1 MEENTTADLPQAG
14 PHAIV
19 SSIAKK
25 ALRSRIR
32 SARRQRGA
40 DAREASAEGF
50 ARRSAEVIRLARQA
64 TPEGAVPVVLAYC
77 AADTEPDVALAMR
90 SLHDAGVRVAVPRS
104 LPGSRMS
111 WVRWHPDLEMT
122 TGSVAP
128 VPEPVGGEDLELP
141 THPMVLVL
149 PALAV
154 DAVGVRLGQGGGFYD
169 RFVETLPAGSVLIA
183 AVFEDE
189 VYPTGEVPSDPWDA
203 VADYAW
209 TPQGLRALDS

>member
-1 MEENTTADLPQAG
+1 MEDTTANLPQAG

-25 ALRSRIR
+25 ALRSHIR
-32 SARRQRGA
+32 SVRRQRGA
-40 DAREASAEGF
+40 DARKAAAEGF
-50 ARRSAEVIRLARQA
+50 ACRSAEVIRLARQV

-77 AADTEPDVALAMR
+77 AADTEPDVSYAMR
-90 SLHDAGVRVAVPRS
+90 SLHDAGLRVAVPRS
-104 LPGSRMS
+104 LPDACMS

-141 THPMVLVL
+141 THPMVVVL

-154 DAVGVRLGQGGGFYD
+154 DAAGVRLGQGGGFYD
-169 RFVETLPAGSVLIA
+169 RFVESLPDGSILIA

-189 VYPTGEVPSDPWDA
+189 IYPTGEVPAEPWDA

-209 TPQGLRALDS
+209 TPHNLHPLR

>member
-1 MEENTTADLPQAG
+1 MEETSANLHEAA
-14 PHAIV
+14 PHTVA
-19 SSIAKK
+19 SRDAKK

-40 DAREASAEGF
+40 DARKTAAEGF
-50 ARRSAEVIRLARQA
+50 ARRSAEVIRVARQA

-189 VYPTGEVPSDPWDA
+189 VYPTGEVPAEPWDA

>member
-1 MEENTTADLPQAG
+1 MEDTTAN
-14 PHAIV
+14 PHEAAQHTAA
-19 SSIAKK
+19 SRDAKK

-32 SARRQRGA
+32 SVRRQRSA
-40 DAREASAEGF
+40 DAREAAAEGF
-50 ARRSAEVIRLARQA
+50 ARHSTEVIRLARQV
-64 TPEGAVPVVLAYC
+64 TPAGAVPVVLAYC
-77 AADTEPDVALAMR
+77 AADTEPDVSRAMR

-104 LPGSRMS
+104 LPEARMS

-122 TGSVAP
+122 TGTVAP
-128 VPEPVGGEDLELP
+128 VPEPAGGEELELP
-141 THPMVLVL
+141 RHPLVVVL

-154 DAVGVRLGQGGGFYD
+154 DAAGLRLGQGGGFYD
-169 RFVETLPAGSVLIA
+169 RFVETLPEGSVLIA

-189 VYPTGEVPSDPWDA
+189 VYPTGEVPAEPWDA

>member
-1 MEENTTADLPQAG
+1 MEDTTAN
-14 PHAIV
+14 PHEAAQHTAPTRD
-19 SSIAKK
+19 AKK
-25 ALRSRIR
+25 AMRARVRSV
-32 SARRQRGA
+32 RRQRGA
-40 DAREASAEGF
+40 DARKDAAEGF
-50 ARRSAEVIRLARQA
+50 ACRSAEVIQLVRQV
-64 TPEGAVPVVLAYC
+64 TPDGAVPVVLAYC

-104 LPGSRMS
+104 LPGARMS
-111 WVRWHPDLEMT
+111 WVHWHPDLEIT

-128 VPEPVGGEDLELP
+128 VPEPVGGEELDLP
-141 THPMVLVL
+141 THPLVVVL

-154 DAVGVRLGQGGGFYD
+154 DAAGLRLGQGGGFYD

-189 VYPTGEVPSDPWDA
+189 VYPAGEVPAEPWDA

-209 TPQGLRALDS
+209 TPHNLHQLS